1 MSELIY
7 LELVELKDWWFDNP
21 NIWFNS
27 NKSDDIHILNK
38 YEYLTTKLYDENL
51 LLENKEYGIGYIILF
66 DQITRHI
73 ARANN
78 YSNEYIQNNLLKII
92 KFVKQFYSKYKN
104 NLEGNYFCFIL
115 LPLRHLNKFEEQTF
129 VMNET
134 WKKITNISSIS
145 SIDSEKLIAIYKKY
159 LKATYERSTNG
170 IIYLNE
176 NTQFDIDINDILD
189 KKCLEYDKYS
199 KEIVEKDNIIITKL
213 EKVCEKLK
221 VSDKKY
227 ILSISGGVDSMILA
241 NLLKDLSIDFVL
253 VHINY
258 ANRNEISEKEKILL
272 SHWSHINK
280 IPLYI
285 RDIYEINR
293 PKCMK
298 FDLRNMY
305 EDYTKKV
312 RYSTYLDVAKI
323 KGWDN
328 EDYYVLLGHNYDD
341 CIENILT
348 NISNKTKYDNLKG
361 MEYYSKIKF
370 CNNTINFIRPFLS
383 IPKIDIYNYAEIKKI
398 NYLIDSTP
406 KWSQR
411 GIIRDI
417 VKPTLINWNKSS
429 LEGLDEL
436 SNVMRESLECVDILV
451 SNWLKKMQSL
461 NIINISKYIE
471 ISVLLKKLNKENF
484 NVLELDIYEIK
495 INKIFWSIFLEKIGF
510 KQSCKSLN
518 QLLNKINKIKTSF
531 DSIQIKQLSQI
542 QISKD
547 NKIYWWKKNSDSLI
561 FIFE

>member
-66 DQITRHI
+66 DQIIRHI

-115 LPLRHLNKFEEQTF
+115 LPLRHLNKFEEQTY

-170 IIYLNE
+170 ITYLYE

-199 KEIVEKDNIIITKL
+199 KEIVEKDNNIIKKL

-272 SHWSHINK
+272 SEWSHINK

-305 EDYTKKV
+305 EDYTKNV

-328 EDYYVLLGHNYDD
+328 EDYCILLGHNYDD

-417 VKPTLINWNKSS
+417 VKPTLINWNKNS

-518 QLLNKINKIKTSF
+518 QLLSKINKIKTSF
-531 DSIQIKQLSQI
+531 DLIQIKQLSQI